1 MINWLWAIPWI
12 VIIIFYAGW
21 HFGGKIATKKELVR
35 KYQEEADMSN
45 DLSINK
51 KISELYEYLYNLES
65 KIERLY
71 ATKEE
76 KVNG

>member
-21 HFGGKIATKKELVR
+21 HFGGKVATKKELNR
-35 KYQEEADMSN
+35 RYMEEADRDANRNMAN
-45 DLSINK
+45 TIT
-51 KISELYEYLYNLES
+51 ELYKHLDRLES